1 MKNTVKKRVISL
13 LLILGV
19 LLTSGGCGKRE
30 TEPDASDQ
38 GSNIFSD
45 TETEKRTPQDPVGSQ
60 PAQGQD
66 ELKPTAEPEEPSAE
80 PEEPEGPSVQE
91 LVEAELVN
99 LLELRQGLVEQ
110 VRMTMS
116 DGIGE
121 YCEIFAIGGGEVK
134 FPEQPQM
141 SREALEKA
149 VSSVVDGVGIPDEAI
164 EVAKAA
170 SEDGLGGAV
179 NTALD
184 ALGSKLMNSF
194 QDAVFEAA
202 GINAIVSA
210 SESVSSF
217 ADRLEQAMDT
227 TPDYALSFSMAKANQ
242 DFYDMFSKVFDL
254 TASVEDLET
263 ALTEYENF
271 YPNYL
276 TAANLKEKKG
286 LTGGPK
292 STLRSDIEQIK
303 LIDNAIAL
311 YYVVLSDPTVLSI
324 SSSNRDE
331 AVSYLAS
338 LGENSDL
345 LSDIWSPA
353 NFDEQNLSSA
363 QGGSNMYGLAGSSS
377 NPLAALFG
385 SAVQYN
391 IETDVSKL
399 VTLIDSQA
407 TKMSDDVLAAVRDTE
422 KYQAMLCMREYVTP
436 DGLDGNAAAVRAY
449 VSENL
454 YDQDELEALR
464 TQAIDS
470 LICAILTMDSTIPS
484 YEFYLSSNTVNNSFI
499 SELHSQRA
507 ALHSALETLGGSL
520 QDVDQET
527 MENHYRQL
535 AQNVSDMAQTIQEGA
550 FWTVTP
556 RRTSQKRMSLS
567 RYARS
572 LAITTKDGRN
582 VLLYDEPA
590 SVVGP
595 VGFFIYGVDGNLL
608 CFKGNKGYILYDD
621 LGFPLISDYSA
632 SDADRFQAF
641 ARDFAINGFNISRNL
656 YELPYWV

>member
-1 MKNTVKKRVISL
+1 MKKRVISL

-19 LLTSGGCGKRE
+19 LLTSGGCDKHE
-30 TEPDASDQ
+30 TESGSSNQ
-38 GSNIFSD
+38 GSNNFSD
-45 TETEKRTPQDPVGSQ
+45 TETENRTPQAPAGSQ
-60 PAQGQD
+60 SAQGRD
-66 ELKPTAEPEEPSAE
+66 ELEPTAEPEGPSA
-80 PEEPEGPSVQE
+80 EPEGPSVQE
-91 LVEAELVN
+91 LAEAELVN
-99 LLELRQGLVEQ
+99 LLELRQRLVEQ

-116 DGIGE
+116 DGIGD
-121 YCEIFAIGGGEVK
+121 YCEIFGAGGGEVK

-149 VSSVVDGVGIPDEAI
+149 VSSVVDAVGISDEAI
-164 EVAKAA
+164 AVAKAA
-170 SEDGLGGAV
+170 SEDGLDGAA

-184 ALGSKLMNSF
+184 ALGNKFMNSF
-194 QDAVFEAA
+194 QDAVFEVT

-276 TAANLKEKKG
+276 TAANLKEKKA
-286 LTGGPK
+286 LSGGPK

-311 YYVVLSDPTVLSI
+311 YYVVLSDPTVLSTN
-324 SSSNRDE
+324 SSNRDE
-331 AVSYLAS
+331 VVSYLAS
-338 LGENSDL
+338 LGENSVL

-363 QGGSNMYGLAGSSS
+363 QGGSNMYGLAGNSS

-391 IETDVSKL
+391 IEADVSKL

-407 TKMSDDVLAAVRDTE
+407 TKMNDDVLAAVRDTE

-436 DGLDGNAAAVRAY
+436 DGLDGTAAAVRAY
-449 VSENL
+449 VAENL
-454 YDQDELEALR
+454 YNQDELEALR
-464 TQAIDS
+464 AQAIDS

-484 YEFYLSSNTVNNSFI
+484 YEFYLSSNTVNDSFI

-507 ALHSALETLGGSL
+507 ALHSALEALGGSL
-520 QDVDQET
+520 QDIDQET

-535 AQNVSDMAQTIQEGA
+535 AQNVSDMAQTIQAGA

-556 RRTSQKRMSLS
+556 RKTSQMRISLN
-567 RYARS
+567 RHARS
-572 LAITTKDGRN
+572 LAITTKDGKN

-590 SVVGP
+590 YVTGP
-595 VGFFIYGVDGNLL
+595 VGLFIYGADGNLL
-608 CFKGNKGYILYDD
+608 CFKGNQGYILYDD
-621 LGFPLISDYSA
+621 LGFPLISDYST